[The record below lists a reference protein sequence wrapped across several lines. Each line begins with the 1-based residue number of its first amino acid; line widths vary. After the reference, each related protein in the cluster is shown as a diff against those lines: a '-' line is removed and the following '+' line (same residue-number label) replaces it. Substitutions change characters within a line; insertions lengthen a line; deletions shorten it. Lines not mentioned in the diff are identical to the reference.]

1 MKLRSV
7 INAAYQA
14 IHDSRPNVNRLA
26 GRAGCSP
33 LTVSVGLDLLSDLVR
48 SMETQFGEMLDSEL
62 STLAPMELPQSRAV
76 AVAPELPAVVGPTV
90 PPHTPEEL
98 PPPLTWSKRVRET
111 GGDWTWASAGQ
122 PPWYATAFRNGP
134 RWTLTATTDPLRV
147 VDCGNHKTLADCDSW
162 LRGARS

>member
-62 STLAPMELPQSRAV
+62 STLAPVELP
-76 AVAPELPAVVGPTV
+76 APELPAP
-90 PPHTPEEL
+90 EL
-98 PPPLTWSKRVRET
+98 PAPELPADPTSPPPWLWDKRVRET
-111 GGDWTWASAGQ
+111 GGDWTWASPGE
-122 PPWYATAFRNGP
+122 PPWYATAFKNGP

-147 VDCGNHKTLADCDSW
+147 VDCGNHKTLADCDAW
-162 LRGARS
+162 LRGDRS